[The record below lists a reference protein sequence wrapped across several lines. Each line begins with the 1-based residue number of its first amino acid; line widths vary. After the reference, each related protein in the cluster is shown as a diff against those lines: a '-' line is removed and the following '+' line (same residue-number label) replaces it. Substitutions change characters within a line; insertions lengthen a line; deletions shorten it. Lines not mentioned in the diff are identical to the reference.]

1 MKTMKEPNLI
11 LNDVY
16 IYKAKDF
23 TKSERLNLY
32 RKAKHDGVKV
42 RTLSDK
48 LYDYLL
54 AAMSVKENGGNAYDL
69 MDLTGMNYHL
79 AREYAD
85 RFGFSRYQPKSR
97 RKKSKANKTAEV
109 KRLYYEENMK
119 QIEIARLLGCSKQN
133 VNQLLKR

>member
-1 MKTMKEPNLI
+1 MKEPNLI

-23 TKSERLNLY
+23 TESERMNFY
-32 RKAKHDGVKV
+32 RKAKHNGIKV
-42 RTLSDK
+42 RILSDK
-48 LYDYLL
+48 FYDYLL
-54 AAMSVKENGGNAYDL
+54 AAMSVKKNGGNAYDL

-85 RFGFSRYQPKSR
+85 RFGFSKYQPKSR
-97 RKKSKANKTAEV
+97 RKKRIASRAEEI

-133 VNQLLKR
+133 VNQVIKG